1 MAREQKTLLNVG
13 CGPRGSGR
21 LPRFFGEWREVR
33 VDIDAAVAPDVI
45 ADLTDLS
52 AFADGSAD
60 AIWAAHCLE
69 HLYQHQVRRA
79 LSEFRRVLRVSGFL
93 CVLVPDLQTA
103 AQYAAGDRFDESLY
117 DSPAGPVTAHD
128 MFFGLGA
135 AIAQGHT
142 TMAHRC
148 GFTPSVLQNCF
159 DGVPFAEVVLRRR
172 ARTLELAAVAR
183 PAPASDE
190 MERNALLQ
198 GLEL

>member
-1 MAREQKTLLNVG
+1 MASQQKVLLNVG

-21 LPRFFGEWREVR
+21 LPHFFADWRQIR

-60 AIWAAHCLE
+60 AVWAAHCLE

-79 LSEFRRVLRVSGFL
+79 LSEFRRVITTNGFL
-93 CVLVPDLQTA
+93 CALVPDLQTA
-103 AQYAAGDRFDESLY
+103 AQYAAGDRFHESLY

-135 AIAQGHT
+135 AIEQGHVA
-142 TMAHRC
+142 MAHRC
-148 GFTPSVLQNCF
+148 GFTPGMLQQCF
-159 DGVPFAEVVLRRR
+159 EEVPFAEVVLRRR
-172 ARTLELAAVAR
+172 PRTLELAVVAQR
-183 PAPASDE
+183 SPTRES
-190 MERNALLQ
+190 ERNALLQ
-198 GLEL
+198 GLGL